1 MADEQTVVLEVEGG
15 VAEIRLVRGEAG
27 NAINVA
33 LAEQLAE
40 AVGQVEEKVAAG
52 EVRAVLVTAEGH
64 AFTFG
69 GDITLFVEEM
79 ERIESLML
87 EMARQFNGLV
97 LRLADLPV
105 PVVTAVQGAAAGGG
119 LGLVWAA
126 DFVYC
131 SPEAFFAPA
140 FDRIGHTGDG
150 GGTWFLPRLVG
161 LRRAQEM
168 TLGGRI
174 VRAEEAAEWG
184 LVNEVVPADEL
195 HARARAEAERLAAGP
210 TKALAMTGELVRGS
224 FDRSLAEQ
232 LELEAQYMSA
242 ASATDDGKEGLR
254 AFIEKRRPDFRGA

>member
-1 MADEQTVVLEVEGG
+1 MADEQAVVLEVEGG

-27 NAINVA
+27 NAINLA
-33 LAEQLAE
+33 MAEQLAE

-52 EVRAVLVTAEGH
+52 EVRAVLVAAEGH

-69 GDITLFVEEM
+69 GDIGLFVEELD
-79 ERIESLML
+79 RIEELML
-87 EMARQFNGLV
+87 EMARGFNAIV
-97 LRLADLPV
+97 LRLAELPA

-131 SPEAFFAPA
+131 SPEAIFAPA

-174 VRAEEAAEWG
+174 VTGEEAAEWG
-184 LVNEVVPADEL
+184 LVNELVPADEL

-224 FDRSLAEQ
+224 FNRSLAEQ

-242 ASATDDGKEGLR
+242 ASATDDGKEGIK
-254 AFIEKRRPDFRGA
+254 AFVEKRRPDFRGA